1 MNRMIVI
8 RAMVATGIGWRQGL
22 CLAVVGCRTVILVPF
37 ESAYVVRCRYSVWP
51 RGDCLV
57 ITVCGI
63 VVDAFV
69 LFECLVDFVED
80 VFTYRDRSLPG
91 FVCLVDLLAVV
102 GTGLKL
108 NAVLLSFSGE
118 LFRKIV
124 DLSFDLLDLNLGVR
138 DLRLN
143 DAEGMA
149 LVLRLGHL
157 SG

>member
-8 RAMVATGIGWRQGL
+8 KAMVATGIGWRQGL
-22 CLAVVGCRTVILVPF
+22 CLAVVGCRTVILVPL
-37 ESAYVVRCRYSVWP
+37 ESATLFCRCTVWP
-51 RGDCLV
+51 RGVCLV

-91 FVCLVDLLAVV
+91 FVCLVDLLTVV

-118 LFRKIV
+118 LFC
-124 DLSFDLLDLNLGVR
+124 
-138 DLRLN
+138 
-143 DAEGMA
+143 
-149 LVLRLGHL
+149 
-157 SG
+157 